1 MRLILALIL
10 ILITVPAQAQLITPT
25 PQCAKITNESK
36 FTMNGTLRTDYV
48 TARDG
53 TKRRHESNFRLAPGE
68 SKDACST
75 GPFYPDYQVE
85 LSLKTM
91 FPVFTCKTRL
101 EGTIYLRTEI
111 NKDTGGNKIY
121 AVCVR

>member
-1 MRLILALIL
+1 MRLILILLLVLIAA
-10 ILITVPAQAQLITPT
+10 PAQAELITPT
-25 PQCAKITNESK
+25 PQCAKITNDSK
-36 FTMNGTLRTDYV
+36 FTMNGTLRTDYA

-53 TKRRHESNFRLAPGE
+53 SKKRHESNFRLAPGE

-75 GPFYPDYQVE
+75 GPFYPGYQVE

-101 EGTIYLRTEI
+101 EGTISLRTEV
-111 NKDTGGNKIY
+111 NKKTGGNKIY
-121 AVCVR
+121 ALCNP